1 MSDRTHGRGDAGMTG
16 GRARPGPLMR
26 SAAVVAIVF
35 GLLTI
40 VSGGRAL
47 FGGANMGAV
56 VGFVLIFNF
65 LAGFA
70 YVVAGVGLWTGARWA
85 APLPLAILLSTLAV
99 FAAFGWHVLAGRPY
113 EARTMGAMSLR
124 SLVWAAIAAI
134 ALRGRR
140 P

>member
-1 MSDRTHGRGDAGMTG
+1 MRDGTQGRGGAVPEAG
-16 GRARPGPLMR
+16 RSRPGLMMR

-47 FGGANMGAV
+47 FGGADMGAV
-56 VGFVLIFNF
+56 VGFVLVFNF

-70 YVVAGVGLWTGARWA
+70 YVTAGAGLWTGARWA
-85 APLPLAILLSTLAV
+85 PPLSLAILLATLAV

-134 ALRGRR
+134 AWRGRR